1 MIDFFRKI
9 FKPTT
14 SSATAKER
22 LRLVLLS
29 DHLSLAPEVID
40 ALKREL
46 IGVISRY
53 VEVDEQQVDVTFEQ
67 KDRAVAMLA
76 EIPIISMKTPHN
88 GKQADS
94 LPAQT
99 ASVGASQDAAALAP
113 STQAG
118 PPPKIEIT
126 GDNDVVK
133 KKPRRRRRR
142 ARANSAATAV

>member
-76 EIPIISMKTPHN
+76 EIPIISMKAPGN
-88 GKQADS
+88 GKQAE
-94 LPAQT
+94 
-99 ASVGASQDAAALAP
+99 ALAAPTP
-113 STQAG
+113 SLDATQEVALPTSTG
-118 PPPKIEIT
+118 GAPPLDADAS
-126 GDNDVVK
+126 GNDAVK

-142 ARANSAATAV
+142 ARANTVATAL

>member
-53 VEVDEQQVDVTFEQ
+53 VEVDEEQVDVTFEQ

-76 EIPIISMKTPHN
+76 EIPIISMKTPRN
-88 GKQADS
+88 GKQAEALSAPTPS
-94 LPAQT
+94 L
-99 ASVGASQDAAALAP
+99 DATEAALPTSSEA
-113 STQAG
+113 S
-118 PPPKIEIT
+118 PPLAAD
-126 GDNDVVK
+126 GGANDAVK

-142 ARANSAATAV
+142 ARANNVAPAL

>member
-1 MIDFFRKI
+1 MIEFFRKI

-46 IGVISRY
+46 IAVISHY

-76 EIPIISMKTPHN
+76 EIPIISMKASDN
-88 GKQADS
+88 GKQGEA
-94 LPAQT
+94 PTAQT
-99 ASVGASQDAAALAP
+99 VAVSTVPEAP
-113 STQAG
+113 PTTTESAE
-118 PPPKIEIT
+118 PI
-126 GDNDVVK
+126 K

-142 ARANSAATAV
+142 TRSTDAVTASS

>member
-53 VEVDEQQVDVTFEQ
+53 VEVDEEQVDVTFEQ

-76 EIPIISMKTPHN
+76 EIPIISMKTPRN
-88 GKQADS
+88 GKQAEALAAPTPS
-94 LPAQT
+94 L
-99 ASVGASQDAAALAP
+99 DAAPEAALPTSSEAAP
-113 STQAG
+113 PLAADG
-118 PPPKIEIT
+118 
-126 GDNDVVK
+126 GANDAVK

-142 ARANSAATAV
+142 ARANNVATAL

>member
-53 VEVDEQQVDVTFEQ
+53 VEVDEEQVDVTFEQ

-76 EIPIISMKTPHN
+76 EIPIISMKTPRN
-88 GKQADS
+88 GKQAEALAAPTPS
-94 LPAQT
+94 L
-99 ASVGASQDAAALAP
+99 DATEAALPTSSEAAP
-113 STQAG
+113 PLAADG
-118 PPPKIEIT
+118 
-126 GDNDVVK
+126 GANDAVK

-142 ARANSAATAV
+142 ARANNVAPAL

>member
-1 MIDFFRKI
+1 MIEFLRKI

-46 IGVISRY
+46 IAVISHY
-53 VEVDEQQVDVTFEQ
+53 VEVDERQVDVTFEQ

-76 EIPIISMKTPHN
+76 EIPIISMKTSDN
-88 GKQADS
+88 GKQAEALS
-94 LPAQT
+94 AQT
-99 ASVGASQDAAALAP
+99 AATVPEARPMEPAEPG
-113 STQAG
+113 
-118 PPPKIEIT
+118 
-126 GDNDVVK
+126 K

-142 ARANSAATAV
+142 SRSTNAVTAV